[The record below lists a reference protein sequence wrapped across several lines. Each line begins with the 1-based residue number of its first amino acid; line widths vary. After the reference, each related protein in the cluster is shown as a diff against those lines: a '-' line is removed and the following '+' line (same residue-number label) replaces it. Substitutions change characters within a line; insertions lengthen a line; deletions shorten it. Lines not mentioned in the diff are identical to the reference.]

1 MKNEIGP
8 VVDDC
13 AGWMF
18 QLVVGDLGDLVGVNG
33 VRCCVGV
40 SFGLTFDNRTVTKP
54 GLRF

>member
-18 QLVVGDLGDLVGVNG
+18 QLVVGDLGDLVGVNPDLAQI
-33 VRCCVGV
+33 
-40 SFGLTFDNRTVTKP
+40 SAEGL
-54 GLRF
+54 GW